1 MRELPH
7 TLLEPLHPHPYWD
20 EPEYTYKYLF
30 YRVDTNIYFSRKV
43 LLHVSTSN
51 IYLQESRK
59 AERAHDYVEYS
70 DNTFLEKLGITLPNR
85 KLKDFWPPGGPKW
98 DALRARFAQTTIVI

>member
-1 MRELPH
+1 M
-7 TLLEPLHPHPYWD
+7 
-20 EPEYTYKYLF
+20 
-30 YRVDTNIYFSRKV
+30 YFSRKV

-98 DALRARFAQTTIVI
+98 DALRALCTNYRSYLIRLRARASLSTIYYVKHCFLVFIE